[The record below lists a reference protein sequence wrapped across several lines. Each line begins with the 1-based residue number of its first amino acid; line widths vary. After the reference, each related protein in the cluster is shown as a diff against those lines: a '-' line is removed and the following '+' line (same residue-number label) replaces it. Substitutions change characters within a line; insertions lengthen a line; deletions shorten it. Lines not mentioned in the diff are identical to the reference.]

1 MKGDL
6 MKNNRF
12 IQNLK
17 YQAEENPLAA
27 IAICTAAAAMLL
39 KLMQASTE
47 YNNSKTWEK
56 EVERRRLK
64 DL

>member
-1 MKGDL
+1 
-6 MKNNRF
+6 
-12 IQNLK
+12 
-17 YQAEENPLAA
+17 
-27 IAICTAAAAMLL
+27 MLL

>member
-1 MKGDL
+1 
-6 MKNNRF
+6 MKNSRF
-12 IQNLK
+12 YKNLK
-17 YQAEENPLAA
+17 YQIEENPLAA
-27 IAICTAAAAMLL
+27 LAIGTAAATVLL
-39 KLMQASTE
+39 KLLQASTE